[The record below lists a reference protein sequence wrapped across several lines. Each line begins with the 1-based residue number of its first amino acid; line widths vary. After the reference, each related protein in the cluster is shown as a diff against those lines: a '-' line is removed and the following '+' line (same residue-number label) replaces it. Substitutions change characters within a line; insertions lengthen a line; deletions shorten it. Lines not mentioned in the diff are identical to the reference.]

1 MQEKNSAV
9 FFLILTT
16 VLLFS
21 SCSSNLVFDSN
32 TSLPIDGWH
41 KDNKVV
47 FKVEINDTVNLHD
60 LYVNVRNSTSYT
72 SSNLFLFLDIGFP
85 DGKQVR
91 DTLECI
97 IAEKS
102 GKWTGKGF
110 GRIKSNQF
118 LFRTDAWFPQVGVYS
133 FTFQQAMRD
142 PNLEGVTDIG
152 LSIERK

>member
-1 MQEKNSAV
+1 MQEKNSSV
-9 FFLILTT
+9 FFLVLTT
-16 VLLFS
+16 VLLFF
-21 SCSSNLVFDSN
+21 SCSNNLVFDSN
-32 TSLPIDGWH
+32 TSLPADGWH
-41 KDNKVV
+41 KDNMVV
-47 FKVEINDTVNLHD
+47 FEVEINDTVNIHD
-60 LYVNVRNSTSYT
+60 LYVNVRNSISYQN
-72 SSNLFLFLDIGFP
+72 SNLFLFLDIDFP

-118 LFRTDAWFPQVGVYS
+118 LFRTDAWFPKMGVYR
-133 FTFQQAMRD
+133 FTFQQAMR
-142 PNLEGVTDIG
+142 NSNIEGITDIG